1 MQSILGVRLRVAV
14 DLELAAKLADVEGQS
29 CRTVFSLRCT
39 DHNDRDEIQMSK
51 RTIPTQTLIGGK
63 PTAFRKGAM
72 EI

>member
-14 DLELAAKLADVEGQS
+14 DLGLAAKLADVEGQS
-29 CRTVFSLRCT
+29 CRTVFSLT
-39 DHNDRDEIQMSK
+39 STGLNDRDKIQMPK
-51 RTIPTQTLIGGK
+51 RTILTQTLIGGK